1 MRYVPITRS
10 IYLAPALSRRCT
22 RPRRRLP
29 RVPPSA
35 GSSASGGS
43 ASGVS
48 QITSNWDTFFDSA
61 TPDSKRVQLLQN
73 GSQFASSIKAYASG
87 PLAAAVT
94 SKGDSVTL
102 SSTTQANFAQ
112 AKRRPG
118 GAVQFLDGP
127 APDQQR
133 WRVAARIQVS
143 SPVAGSKSHSSAVT
157 NRSSPKEPA
166 MASSAPAAIAVSEP
180 PARRVLRHEAMA
192 TLAVRP
198 TDNSSPTGAYSDTRL
213 CQDTL
218 QEPTARP
225 SAPAGVSA
233 AARACLFGDPVPGL
247 LRVVCHVGCLGLG
260 FAGDRRR
267 GISRRFLD
275 RLGPLL
281 R

>member
-87 PLAAAVT
+87 ALAAAVT

-102 SSTTQANFAQ
+102 SSATQAKVEYDLSAMGTTPATHMAGTAVLHDGTWRVGDDVFCSLLTQ
-112 AKRRPG
+112 AK
-118 GAVQFLDGP
+118 
-127 APDQQR
+127 
-133 WRVAARIQVS
+133 S
-143 SPVAGSKSHSSAVT
+143 AGLSVPMPSACSSA
-157 NRSSPKEPA
+157 S
-166 MASSAPAAIAVSEP
+166 
-180 PARRVLRHEAMA
+180 
-192 TLAVRP
+192 
-198 TDNSSPTGAYSDTRL
+198 
-213 CQDTL
+213 
-218 QEPTARP
+218 
-225 SAPAGVSA
+225 
-233 AARACLFGDPVPGL
+233 
-247 LRVVCHVGCLGLG
+247 
-260 FAGDRRR
+260 
-267 GISRRFLD
+267 
-275 RLGPLL
+275 
-281 R
+281 